1 MVVDKETRKSFK
13 FYTTLGLG
21 FILMIIGCFCPPLGV
36 ISNSVLIGAGMFLTI
51 SAGCIGVDLAEVI
64 HQVRLLRF
72 ETKNNKLEEDEN
84 DK

>member
-1 MVVDKETRKSFK
+1 MALDKETRKSFK
-13 FYTTLGLG
+13 FYITLGLG
-21 FILMIIGCFCPPLGV
+21 FILMVIGCFCPPLGI
-36 ISNSVLIGAGMFLTI
+36 ISNSILLGSGMLLTI

-72 ETKNNKLEEDEN
+72 ETKNDKLEEDET

>member
-1 MVVDKETRKSFK
+1 MDFDKETRKSFI

-21 FILMIIGCFCPPLGV
+21 FILMVIGCFCPPLGI
-36 ISNSVLIGAGMFLTI
+36 ISNSILIGAGMLLTI

-64 HQVRLLRF
+64 HQIRLLRF
-72 ETKNNKLEEDEN
+72 ETRNNKLEEDEK